1 MKLQSNNN
9 NTTPILSIS
18 ILSQILDIHQR
29 TLRIYDKEKI
39 LCPLRTDKNR
49 RLYSLNDVEKAKLI
63 LFLTRNIGVNLAGV
77 KIILEFIVKN
87 ETEPKDYISF
97 INKIAQMANI
107 TEKIQENNI
116 KKYSKRGK
124 RKKF

>member
-1 MKLQSNNN
+1 MYVK
-9 NTTPILSIS
+9 
-18 ILSQILDIHQR
+18 
-29 TLRIYDKEKI
+29 IYS
-39 LCPLRTDKNR
+39 
-49 RLYSLNDVEKAKLI
+49 SLVKAKLI

-87 ETEPKDYISF
+87 ETGPKDYISF